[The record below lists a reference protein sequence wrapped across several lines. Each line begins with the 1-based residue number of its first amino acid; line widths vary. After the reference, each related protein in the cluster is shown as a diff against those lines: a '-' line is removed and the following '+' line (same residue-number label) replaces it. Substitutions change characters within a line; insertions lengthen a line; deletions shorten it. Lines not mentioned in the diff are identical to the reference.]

1 MSNEYGREFTVK
13 TITKAD
19 LKTGYRVKFRNGN
32 IGIVFM
38 NGETKYYGD
47 PLFCIVDMDTYQIIV
62 TSDDIDDETFNYLG
76 ENTEWDIIEVRSCYI
91 FRKFLKQYY
100 EDLPVVWIR
109 EDYHNGRVYFMYRA
123 DFEIDNGAKYDKH
136 TALLMAHD
144 MDDAWDKFN
153 ELISPLLQNDESVYE
168 PKIEEVKVSTDS
180 FVYID
185 LIKKDNETKD
195 FILKKMKDNNY
206 SFEIG
211 V

>member
-38 NGETKYYGD
+38 NGETKNYGD
-47 PLFCIVDMDTYQIIV
+47 PLFSILDLDYNIFI
-62 TSDDIDDETFNYLG
+62 TSDDIDDETFNNNFEDSSL
-76 ENTEWDIIEVRSCYI
+76 DIMEVRSCYI
-91 FRKFLKQYY
+91 SRTFLEHNY
-100 EDLPVVWIR
+100 EDLPIIWTR
-109 EDYHNGRVYFMYRA
+109 EDYHNGRTYFMYRA
-123 DFEIDNGAKYDKH
+123 DFEIDNGVKYDKH
-136 TALLMAHD
+136 TALLMAYNI
-144 MDDAWDKFN
+144 DDAWDKFN
-153 ELISPLLQNDESVYE
+153 QLINPLLQYDESVYE
-168 PKIEEVKVSTDS
+168 PKIEEIKVSTDS

-195 FILKKMKDNNY
+195 FIVKKMKDNNY
-206 SFEIG
+206 SFEVG

>member
-1 MSNEYGREFTVK
+1 MSNEYGREFTIK

-38 NGETKYYGD
+38 NGEIKHCGD
-47 PLFCIVDMDTYQIIV
+47 PLFCIVDMDTYQLIV

-91 FRKFLKQYY
+91 RRTFLEHNY
-100 EDLPVVWIR
+100 EDLPIIWTR

-153 ELISPLLQNDESVYE
+153 ELISPLLQYDESVYE

-180 FVYID
+180 FIYID

-195 FILKKMKDNNY
+195 FIIKKMKDNNY
-206 SFEIG
+206 SFETG